1 MERETGLISMQEIL
15 GRRINFSTS
24 CVFQHLFRST
34 HINFYFFPANLHSSS
49 TKVVIRVQFNYSSM
63 TDTCLSEDVYQ
74 RAARVRVP
82 AKTRGHPQPAGPAGH
97 PQNLLWVRVRVQTQ
111 FCGLS
116 AGEGQVFFAGFLAGF
131 SWMNRIF
138 TRAKLLF
145 CTRDI
150 RDMPA
155 IYLVHYMSN
164 YQ

>member
-1 MERETGLISMQEIL
+1 MYTLICMIIVGSSIPLIL
-15 GRRINFSTS
+15 LSKPLHMTMI
-24 CVFQHLFRST
+24 T
-34 HINFYFFPANLHSSS
+34 HDFYF
-49 TKVVIRVQFNYSSM
+49 
-63 TDTCLSEDVYQ
+63 SESRIVHVLQ
-74 RAARVRVP
+74 RAAWVRVP

-116 AGEGQVFFAGFLAGF
+116 AGAGQLFFAGFLAGF

-155 IYLVHYMSN
+155 IFLVHYMSN